1 MPIDQPK
8 KSLNCLKSQLNKMS
22 IFQLACF
29 HELVTISG
37 SFILSLAAVERIT
50 SPGRIWK
57 AAILDENWQSSV
69 WGEDDEQKINLN
81 RKKIAFFKAYEVYH
95 SLS

>member
-1 MPIDQPK
+1 
-8 KSLNCLKSQLNKMS
+8 MS

-37 SFILSLAAVERIT
+37 SFILSLAAIERLM
-50 SPGRIWK
+50 SPDRIWE
-57 AAILDENWQSSV
+57 AAILDENWQLSV

-81 RKKIAFFKAYEVYH
+81 LKKVAFFKAYEAYH

>member
-1 MPIDQPK
+1 
-8 KSLNCLKSQLNKMS
+8 MS
-22 IFQLACF
+22 IFQLASF

-37 SFILSLAAVERIT
+37 SFILSLAAVERIM
-50 SPGRIWK
+50 SPERIWK